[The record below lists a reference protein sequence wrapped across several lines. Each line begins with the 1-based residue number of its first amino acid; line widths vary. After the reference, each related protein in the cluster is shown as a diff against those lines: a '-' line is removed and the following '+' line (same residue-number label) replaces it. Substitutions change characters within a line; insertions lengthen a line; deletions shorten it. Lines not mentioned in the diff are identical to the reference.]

1 MAEATPTVIVM
12 IMIPQSGSGSA
23 AGSDA
28 SGCKLFASVDEFSA
42 AGRPGGSAWLVLD
55 VRLLGRSGLDFQEE
69 LATADFRLPIIF
81 ISGHAHVPMS
91 VRAMNAGAVE
101 FLTKPVRDQDL
112 PDAIQQAIAQDL
124 ASRDERALVTPARP
138 VHADAA

>member
-81 ISGHAHVPMS
+81 ISGHADVSMS
-91 VRAMNAGAVE
+91 VRAGTVE
-101 FLTKPVRDQDL
+101 FLTKPVRGQDL
-112 PDAIQQAIAQDL
+112 LDAIQQAIAQDR
-124 ASRDERALVTPARP
+124 ACRDDERAVAKP
-138 VHADAA
+138 VHPVQHADAA